1 MAAEGWGEEKFIPRG
16 RSTVKNKE
24 RGGGRG
30 VKSRGVGGEGGEE
43 RLKKKKK
50 KNGRSGSG
58 NLLEKNYI
66 IGLPFEGVNPETKI
80 WQQVNDIRESSLTL
94 LDFSVIN
101 NSHNQ

>member
-1 MAAEGWGEEKFIPRG
+1 M
-16 RSTVKNKE
+16 
-24 RGGGRG
+24 
-30 VKSRGVGGEGGEE
+30 GVGGGGGEK
-43 RLKKKKK
+43 RLKKK

-66 IGLPFEGVNPETKI
+66 IGLPFEGVNPETEI

>member
-1 MAAEGWGEEKFIPRG
+1 MK
-16 RSTVKNKE
+16 SS
-24 RGGGRG
+24 GGRG
-30 VKSRGVGGEGGEE
+30 RGRGE
-43 RLKKKKK
+43 KTKKK

-58 NLLEKNYI
+58 NLLEKNYL
-66 IGLPFEGVNPETKI
+66 IGLPFKGVNPETEI

>member
-1 MAAEGWGEEKFIPRG
+1 MAAEGWGEETFILRG
-16 RSTVKNKE
+16 RSTVKIKE

-30 VKSRGVGGEGGEE
+30 VKSRGVGDGGGEE
-43 RLKKKKK
+43 RLKK

-66 IGLPFEGVNPETKI
+66 IGLPFEGVNPETEI

>member
-1 MAAEGWGEEKFIPRG
+1 M
-16 RSTVKNKE
+16 
-24 RGGGRG
+24 
-30 VKSRGVGGEGGEE
+30 KSRGVGGGGGEE

-50 KNGRSGSG
+50 GRSGSG

-66 IGLPFEGVNPETKI
+66 IGLPFEGVNPETEI

>member
-30 VKSRGVGGEGGEE
+30 VKSRGVGGGGGEE
-43 RLKKKKK
+43 RLKKKK
-50 KNGRSGSG
+50 NGRSGSA

-66 IGLPFEGVNPETKI
+66 IGLPFESVNPETKI
-80 WQQVNDIRESSLTL
+80 WQQVNDIRESSLTF

>member
-30 VKSRGVGGEGGEE
+30 VKSSGGRGRGRGEKTKKIKTVGVA
-43 RLKKKKK
+43 RVTCSK
-50 KNGRSGSG
+50 KNYLIS
-58 NLLEKNYI
+58 
-66 IGLPFEGVNPETKI
+66 LPFEGVNPETEI
-80 WQQVNDIRESSLTL
+80 WQQVNDIRESSLTF

>member
-1 MAAEGWGEEKFIPRG
+1 MAAEGWREEKFTLRG
-16 RSTVKNKE
+16 RSTIKNKE

-30 VKSRGVGGEGGEE
+30 VKSSGGKGREGKG
-43 RLKKKKK
+43 RKDLKK
-50 KNGRSGSG
+50 KNGRDGSD